1 MTNLSDLL
9 PAGAASKQLSFTA
22 SGAISSGQTVGLNSD
37 GTVSVIGEAIGA
49 VTTFTSNRQT
59 YTSAVYDPTNNR
71 VVVFY
76 RDQGDSDKGKAQVGT
91 VSGTSISFGSAVEF
105 EAGQTNYIDAVFDPD
120 SNKIIVS
127 YEDDTNSSYGTAIV
141 GTVSG
146 TSISFGTAVVF
157 SSTNVRETSVTYDTN
172 VDRVAIAFSSFTSYE
187 SGFGVAGQVS
197 GTSVTFGTAV
207 RFDTDNTSTAVVGN
221 NMVFDSTNNK
231 VVNIYQGTSNKIQGV
246 VATISGTTI
255 SFGTPVDV
263 SSGTS
268 YRQPNAVF
276 DANAGKIVSVFRS
289 GGDGDKVVGVVA
301 TVSGTSI
308 SFGSVSVLG
317 SIAAP
322 NDGIGLA
329 YSPDSQNSLV
339 TYRQNDS
346 PKSVYQLVATVSG
359 TSVSS
364 SGERVAYSGSQGAE
378 VKNGSLVYDTSSN
391 QFVSCVRENNT
402 DYGLSFVHVA
412 GSSVPSTSFLGIA
425 DAAISNAAS
434 GNITMKGGVAT
445 NASGLLPLA
454 TTFGT
459 GVVAK
464 TGTVQAISLAY
475 DADNNKFVSV
485 FRDSNI
491 PYAYVGTVSG
501 TSISFGAASNPA
513 GVTNANFHNND
524 SLVYDTTNDKFV
536 FVYKDVTAGVIGKA
550 VVGTVSG
557 TSISWGTP
565 VTFASPSG
573 GIDHPT
579 VAFDENAGK
588 CLIAYM
594 DDSTG
599 GNHAKALV
607 GTVSGTSIS
616 FGSAV
621 TMNASYTQDYAMAYD
636 ANAQKT
642 VVAMMDRGNS
652 YYGKA
657 RVATIS
663 GTSVS
668 FGTSVTF
675 FSAALTFNTL
685 SAAYDSTAQK
695 VVIMFGP
702 DSPDKDIKGIVG
714 TVSGTDISFGTAT
727 EVINNSEFVSFS
739 SVAYN
744 PTIDKVGV
752 IFNSNSKTRFHLGT
766 VSGTSISF
774 GSESIV
780 DGDGAGDGNDIFYD
794 ANAQKLVIGYSDGGN
809 SNQGTAAVVST
820 STDMTPNTT
829 YYVQNDGTLSTTS
842 STVTAGKAMS
852 TTSIN
857 LDYST

>member
-22 SGAISSGQTVGLNSD
+22 DGAISSGQTVALQSN
-37 GTVSVIGEAIGA
+37 GTVKAVSGVAQAIGSPVVYESA
-49 VTTFTSNRQT
+49 GVTEIG
-59 YTSAVYDPTNNR
+59 AAYDANAQK
-71 VVVFY
+71 VVIAY
-76 RDQGDSDKGKAQVGT
+76 RDTGNSNYGTAVVGT
-91 VSGTSISFGSAVEF
+91 VSGTSISFGTPVVFESAV
-105 EAGQTNYIDAVFDPD
+105 TRYSAVA
-120 SNKIIVS
+120 
-127 YEDDTNSSYGTAIV
+127 YDTNAQKVVIAYKDSDNSNSSTAIV

-146 TSISFGTAVVF
+146 TSISFGTPVVF
-157 SSTNVRETSVTYDTN
+157 ESQNSDNFAITY
-172 VDRVAIAFSSFTSYE
+172 
-187 SGFGVAGQVS
+187 
-197 GTSVTFGTAV
+197 
-207 RFDTDNTSTAVVGN
+207 
-221 NMVFDSTNNK
+221 
-231 VVNIYQGTSNKIQGV
+231 
-246 VATISGTTI
+246 
-255 SFGTPVDV
+255 
-263 SSGTS
+263 
-268 YRQPNAVF
+268 
-276 DANAGKIVSVFRS
+276 DANAQ
-289 GGDGDKVVGVVA
+289 KVVIFYQTTSNEYGGAIVG

-308 SFGSVSVLG
+308 SFGSAQ
-317 SIAAP
+317 SIENRVNTNLAITYDASAQKVV
-322 NDGIGLA
+322 LA
-329 YSPDSQNSLV
+329 YKDNGNSNYGTAV
-339 TYRQNDS
+339 
-346 PKSVYQLVATVSG
+346 VGTVSG
-359 TSVSS
+359 TSISFGSTTTYNSTSSEETSIAYDANAQKVVIVYRDSGDSNYGKAVVGTVSGTSISFGSTTNFHNASTTYPSIAYDTNAKKVVIAYNNNNSAGEVLTGTVSGTSISFS
-364 SGERVAYSGSQGAE
+364 SAVQFEGAASQHINA
-378 VKNGSLVYDTSSN
+378 VYDSN
-391 QFVSCVRENNT
+391 ASTVAIAYQDAGNS
-402 DYGLSFVHVA
+402 DYGTAAVFRALSTSA
-412 GSSVPSTSFLGIA
+412 TSFLGIA

>member
-22 SGAISSGQTVGLNSD
+22 DGAISSGQTVALQSN
-37 GTVSVIGEAIGA
+37 GTVKAVSGVAQAIGSPVVYESA
-49 VTTFTSNRQT
+49 GVTEIG
-59 YTSAVYDPTNNR
+59 AAYDANAQK
-71 VVVFY
+71 VVIAY
-76 RDQGDSDKGKAQVGT
+76 RDTGNSNYGTAVVGT
-91 VSGTSISFGSAVEF
+91 VSGTSISFGTPVVFESAV
-105 EAGQTNYIDAVFDPD
+105 TRYSAVA
-120 SNKIIVS
+120 
-127 YEDDTNSSYGTAIV
+127 YDTNAQKVVIAYKDSDNSNSSTAIV

-146 TSISFGTAVVF
+146 TSISFGTPVVF
-157 SSTNVRETSVTYDTN
+157 ESQNSDNFAITY
-172 VDRVAIAFSSFTSYE
+172 
-187 SGFGVAGQVS
+187 
-197 GTSVTFGTAV
+197 
-207 RFDTDNTSTAVVGN
+207 
-221 NMVFDSTNNK
+221 
-231 VVNIYQGTSNKIQGV
+231 
-246 VATISGTTI
+246 
-255 SFGTPVDV
+255 
-263 SSGTS
+263 
-268 YRQPNAVF
+268 
-276 DANAGKIVSVFRS
+276 DANAQ
-289 GGDGDKVVGVVA
+289 KVVIFYQTTSNEYGGAIVG

-308 SFGSVSVLG
+308 SFGSAQ
-317 SIAAP
+317 SIENRVNTNLAITYDASAQKVV
-322 NDGIGLA
+322 LA
-329 YSPDSQNSLV
+329 YKDNGNSNYGTAV
-339 TYRQNDS
+339 
-346 PKSVYQLVATVSG
+346 VGTVSG
-359 TSVSS
+359 TSISFGSTTTYNSTSSEETSIAYDANAQKVVIVYRDSGDSNYGKAVVGTVSGTSISFGSTTNFHNASTTYPSIAYDTNAKKVVIAYNNNNSAGEVLTGTVSGTSISFS
-364 SGERVAYSGSQGAE
+364 SAVQFEGASSQYINA
-378 VKNGSLVYDTSSN
+378 VYDSN
-391 QFVSCVRENNT
+391 ASTVAIAYQDAGNS
-402 DYGLSFVHVA
+402 DYGTAAVFRALSTSA
-412 GSSVPSTSFLGIA
+412 TSFLGIA